1 MIIELGDDQA
11 SLFAWIDDDVY
22 CLIKASHVPFTK
34 LAKALGLS
42 RPYFH
47 RLFTDKRMRLE
58 YFIELQNILNIE
70 LVTQADIDGGIMM
83 INDAAEERYAL
94 Q

>member
-11 SLFAWIDDDVY
+11 SLFAWIDDDVVD
-22 CLIKASHVPFTK
+22 LIKAAHIPFTK

-47 RLFTDKRMRLE
+47 RIFANRRIRLE
-58 YFIELQNILNIE
+58 YLIELQNKLNIE
-70 LVTQADIDGGIMM
+70 IVTQADIDGGIML
-83 INDAAEERYAL
+83 INDAAEERYVL
-94 Q
+94 H

>member
-1 MIIELGDDQA
+1 MIIQLGDDQA
-11 SLFAWIDDDVY
+11 SLFALIDEEVY
-22 CLIKASHVPFTK
+22 YTIKATHVPFAK

-47 RLFTDKRMRLE
+47 SLFTDKRMRLE
-58 YFIELQNILNIE
+58 YLIELQNILNIE

-83 INDAAEERYAL
+83 INDAAEERYVL
-94 Q
+94 H